1 MAFDPALGK
10 KGFARDLLLLRFRRL
25 RLTQPQFAAR
35 FGLTFGA
42 VKDQEQ
48 SRAAPSRAMRV
59 LVAAIEMDP
68 DFMARAAAEAAKRW
82 GEAPQ
87 FQQAENG

>member
-1 MAFDPALGK
+1 MEYGWSGRTTVYDPGLGK

-25 RLTQPQFAAR
+25 RLTQARFADR
-35 FGLTFGA
+35 FGLSFGA

-48 SRAAPSRAMRV
+48 SRVAPSRAMKV

-68 DFMARAAAEAAKRW
+68 EFMARAAAEASRRW
-82 GEAPQ
+82 G
-87 FQQAENG
+87 